1 MNGNFARS
9 ILCSGTTSVDFGLY
23 SSIVGVCEEEPEVCC
38 VGAAEETKE
47 GGAVGGGSCCV
58 LAAHGHSSAA
68 EQIHTTVT
76 AETEIARQNFIA
88 RSSGETR
95 LVSHR
100 GAGDSNVGF
109 GRLRF

>member
-1 MNGNFARS
+1 MKGNFARW
-9 ILCSGTTSVDFGLY
+9 ILCSGTTSVDCGLY
-23 SSIVGVCEEEPEVCC
+23 SSIVGVCDEEVCSG
-38 VGAAEETKE
+38 GAAEETKE
-47 GGAVGGGSCCV
+47 GEAVDGESCCV